1 METPAWAQ
9 AIIVRPEQS
18 YASGPTPAYRYG
30 LPSCA
35 HAYATAAAAPALGA
49 GTLNGWPPMLD
60 GPRPVSTV
68 FRAAADNLWP
78 NSPLAAVRHLLPP
91 IPVPGPEDPGP
102 FSWAEPGRV
111 HRILERAGF
120 RR

>member
-35 HAYATAAAAPALGA
+35 HAYATAAAAPGPGA
-49 GTLNGWPPMLD
+49 GTLNGWPPMPD
-60 GPRPVSTV
+60 GPRPVPAAL
-68 FRAAADNLWP
+68 RAAE
-78 NSPLAAVRHLLPP
+78 AAARARACTAWNYARARALQARFLEAVD
-91 IPVPGPEDPGP
+91 GPQ
-102 FSWAEPGRV
+102 S
-111 HRILERAGF
+111 
-120 RR
+120 

>member
-68 FRAAADNLWP
+68 FRAAAARACRVWNAARARA
-78 NSPLAAVRHLLPP
+78 SSARCLAAA
-91 IPVPGPEDPGP
+91 IW
-102 FSWAEPGRV
+102 ST
-111 HRILERAGF
+111 
-120 RR
+120 